1 MATNHIDACI
11 EMLKEHSQSEIT
23 KYLTTIHTRLT
34 YYILTDEDEVWK
46 QDEELT
52 EAMMLLSDLIKASQ
66 QVVES

>member
-1 MATNHIDACI
+1 MTTNHIDACI
-11 EMLKEHSQSEIT
+11 EMLKEHPQSELN

-66 QVVES
+66 KQEEL

>member
-1 MATNHIDACI
+1 MTTNHIDACI
-11 EMLKEHSQSEIT
+11 EMLKEHPQSELT

-52 EAMMLLSDLIKASQ
+52 EAMMLLGDLIRASQ
-66 QVVES
+66 KVVES

>member
-11 EMLKEHSQSEIT
+11 EMLKEHPQSELT

-52 EAMMLLSDLIKASQ
+52 EAMMLLGDLIRASQ
-66 QVVES
+66 KVVES